1 MRLIIFMFL
10 SFLLFISCSQTRSS
24 LENNSVEI
32 EKLLMEQSKMWNT
45 GDLEGFM
52 SYYWNNDSLCFLSK
66 NGMNCGWETV
76 YGNYKKGYDTPEK
89 MGNLKFEILKSKPL
103 GAESH
108 FLVGSWNV
116 YRTQDTIGGSFNLIW
131 EKKNGKW
138 VIVFDHTS

>member
-66 NGMNCGWETV
+66 N
-76 YGNYKKGYDTPEK
+76 D
-89 MGNLKFEILKSKPL
+89 FFREILYFFQSNK
-103 GAESH
+103 
-108 FLVGSWNV
+108 
-116 YRTQDTIGGSFNLIW
+116 
-131 EKKNGKW
+131 
-138 VIVFDHTS
+138 